1 MAFPGISYF
10 NSEVRSISFPGPE
23 FIDYPQDEN
32 KDDEGFLK
40 SGIHKERLRPA
51 R

>member
-1 MAFPGISYF
+1 MAFPGISRF
-10 NSEVRSISFPGPE
+10 NSGVRSFSFPGPE

-40 SGIHKERLRPA
+40 NGIIHKE
-51 R
+51 